1 VYISH
6 KEEASCIDYIQA
18 RGGVGMYAYTLTY
31 MYACNNKRP
40 PMEEAACI
48 DYIEARGGV
57 GMYAYILTYTYAYA
71 YIHTLY
77 V

>member
-1 VYISH
+1 
-6 KEEASCIDYIQA
+6 
-18 RGGVGMYAYTLTY
+18 MYAYTLTY